1 MDFGEPIIGLIERRS
16 SCRSFDGGKRD
27 EAALDRL
34 SDFIDSVNDSS
45 GGEMRFVLIRQ
56 YYGMPERLG
65 TYGVISGAFD
75 YIVGVFPKEGGDP
88 VKFGR
93 LFEEIV
99 LYATAL
105 GLGTCWLGG
114 TFQRS
119 DFAAKVNPGENEF
132 IPIVSPVGIAAPRR
146 RLVDR
151 AFRAGAGSNQR
162 KAFKELFFDG
172 SIDTPLSEEAAG
184 AYLQPLK
191 AVRLAPSA
199 SNKQP
204 WRLLKDGENFHFY
217 LCRNKGYGPS
227 NFDIQLSDIGIAQCH
242 FALTAADAGLSGR
255 FDYLPSPPEAA
266 DWVYVT
272 TFVPKQAGG

>member
-1 MDFGEPIIGLIERRS
+1 MDFGEPIYGLIERRT
-16 SCRSFDGGKRD
+16 SCRSFDGKKRD
-27 EAALDRL
+27 EAALDQL
-34 SDFIDSVNDSS
+34 EDFIHGINASE
-45 GGEMRFVLIRQ
+45 GAEMRFVLLRQ

-105 GLGTCWLGG
+105 GMGTCWLGG
-114 TFQRS
+114 TFQRA
-119 DFAAKVNPGENEF
+119 DFEARVNPGENEF

-151 AFRAGAGSNQR
+151 AFRAGAGSNRR
-162 KAFKELFFDG
+162 KAFGELFFD
-172 SIDTPLSEEAAG
+172 STADTPLSEAAAG
-184 AYLQPLK
+184 AYLQVLK

-204 WRLLKDGENFHFY
+204 WRVLKEGENFHFY
-217 LCRNKGYGPS
+217 LCRNKGYGPAG
-227 NFDIQLSDIGIAQCH
+227 FDIQKNDIGIAQCH
-242 FALTAADAGLSGR
+242 FALTAADTGLSGR
-255 FDYLPSPPEAA
+255 FDYLGTPPAAA
-266 DWVYVT
+266 DWEYIT
-272 TFVPKQAGG
+272 TFIPKQAGG

>member
-1 MDFGEPIIGLIERRS
+1 MDFGEPIFDLIERRS

-27 EAALDRL
+27 EAALDHL
-34 SDFIDSVNDSS
+34 DDFIRTVNASAGTD
-45 GGEMRFVLIRQ
+45 MRFVLLRQ

-88 VKFGR
+88 VTFGR

-105 GLGTCWLGG
+105 SLGTCWLGG
-114 TFQRS
+114 TFQRA
-119 DFAAKVNPGENEF
+119 DFEARVNPGVNEF
-132 IPIVSPVGIAAPRR
+132 IPIVSPVGIAAGRR

-151 AFRAGAGSNQR
+151 AFRAGAGSNRR
-162 KAFKELFFDG
+162 KAFGELFFNG
-172 SIDTPLSEEAAG
+172 AADTPLSEEEAG
-184 AYLQPLK
+184 AYLQALK

-204 WRLLKDGENFHFY
+204 WRVLRDGENFHFF
-217 LCRNKGYGPS
+217 LCRTKGYGPAH
-227 NFDIQLSDIGIAQCH
+227 FDIQKNDIGIAQCH
-242 FALTAADAGLSGR
+242 FAMTAADMGLSGR
-255 FDYLPSPPEAA
+255 FDYLSEPPAAA
-266 DWVYVT
+266 DWEYVT
-272 TFVPKQAGG
+272 TFVPK